1 MSEAGKVI
9 NSIDPIL
16 ELIRGNNLKSA
27 IENILVWVDPQIA
40 DLLLQLEKAEQIL
53 VFRALPR
60 QRAADVFSY
69 LEPQDQDSLLAA
81 LTDADTR
88 SLLANLNPDDRT
100 LFYKSFQPP
109 SLVD

>member
-53 VFRALPR
+53 VFVLCPDNVQPMYFPIWSLRIKIAC
-60 QRAADVFSY
+60 
-69 LEPQDQDSLLAA
+69 SLL
-81 LTDADTR
+81 
-88 SLLANLNPDDRT
+88 
-100 LFYKSFQPP
+100 
-109 SLVD
+109 

>member
-40 DLLLQLEKAEQIL
+40 DLLLQLEK
-53 VFRALPR
+53 
-60 QRAADVFSY
+60 S
-69 LEPQDQDSLLAA
+69 
-81 LTDADTR
+81 
-88 SLLANLNPDDRT
+88 
-100 LFYKSFQPP
+100 
-109 SLVD
+109 